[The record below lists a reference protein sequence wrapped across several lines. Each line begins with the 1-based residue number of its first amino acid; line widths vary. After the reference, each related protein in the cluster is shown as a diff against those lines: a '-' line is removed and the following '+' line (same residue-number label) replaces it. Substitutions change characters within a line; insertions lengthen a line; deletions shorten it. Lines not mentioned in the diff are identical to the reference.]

1 MPGVFVLI
9 LKFKTDSDGDFYAV
23 ARSKYNATYTNVG
36 SVKKYLNKG
45 MTTGTTQ

>member
-1 MPGVFVLI
+1 MPEVFVLI
-9 LKFKTDSDGDFYAV
+9 LKFKTESDGDFYAV
-23 ARSKYNATYTNVG
+23 ACSKYNATHTHVS